1 MHQFAPSPPV
11 IGGQLFCRGS
21 GVGKDQR
28 RVYTC
33 PQCGGA
39 RVVTKWKQAGLDDA
53 PEVQEIQTTE
63 DCPTCDGAGQILGP
77 ST

>member
-1 MHQFAPSPPV
+1 M
-11 IGGQLFCRGS
+11 
-21 GVGKDQR
+21 GKDQR

-33 PQCGGA
+33 PHCNGA
-39 RVVTKWKQAGLDDA
+39 QVIAKWKRADLDND

-63 DCPTCDGAGQILGP
+63 DCPACDGAGQILGP